1 MAIKFLSTVQ
11 VDTDVLYVD
20 SSNNKVGIGT
30 TTPSSNLEIVGNSGT
45 VLDVQG
51 SQGQLFSVTDN
62 LTGSIFAVS
71 DISGVPILDVN
82 SSGLVTVDGPFTQT
96 GGGATTLSG
105 TLNVAGV
112 STLANVGYLGDG
124 LGSVQYTLQSANNGF
139 ATIDFGD
146 VADSNIGRLSY
157 NHNDNSFLIRTN
169 NATALTL
176 NSSQNAIFE
185 GNVSGVA
192 GTFTGNLAVGNAS
205 AAEIYLNRNSANYI
219 NASNAT
225 GYLVFRTGG
234 TTTALTLNA
243 TGAATF
249 AGQITTTQNQ
259 ISTNIGTT
267 SAIRLKPGS
276 TTNTTG
282 KSSIFLGTS
291 PVDNYGISLRGARL
305 GSVGTP
311 TFEIATHNNSA
322 NGTVA
327 LSIDNSQNATF
338 TGNATVQGG
347 ILNLPNTSYQIS
359 GGSGVGDMRFVAP
372 RFRFYENSI
381 AGTPLLS
388 LDAGNATF
396 AGNVVTG
403 PVLSITGTATGSPY
417 IQLIQGGTQR
427 AYLQYADT
435 GDNLVLQ
442 SDGQTTFKT
451 GGNIDALNLDSSQNA
466 IFAGDVTASKGRF
479 TSTGDASVGSTAH
492 AFQTGVTSGLN
503 IIMDNNEIM
512 ARNNGA
518 TSGLNLNPD
527 GSTVSFHA
535 NGNLSQ
541 ITDSGNATFAGTVSG
556 TTATFTTFLGDL
568 NGTINTATTG
578 VTQVNA
584 INNTT
589 IATTAYVNNKIALIP
604 AGLRFEGTWDAST
617 GSAPS
622 ASPANGQF
630 WIVSV
635 AGSTSLSGITDW
647 KVGDWAIYVVAGAGT
662 DGWQKVDNSS
672 VLDGVGTGG
681 TVAGWSGSG
690 TSNTLTNSPI
700 TFSGNNTGFPDDAT
714 FDANIIL
721 EGNIYHK
728 NDTNTYFGF
737 NPGASEDDT
746 IIFNTAGSER
756 MRITSAG
763 NVGIGT
769 TTPGVAK
776 LSVAFN
782 DSYGSYGTNH
792 GLSVTNETTTGDAG
806 FVMLKARYNNTSP
819 AQTFYQVGG
828 MGGGKETALGNNQW
842 GGYLSFFTTS
852 DGTAGAASGMF
863 EHMRITADGNVGIGT
878 TTPGEKLQ
886 LKGNGTYI
894 SVIASD
900 NSNAVKLGTD
910 SSGDGLLQ
918 LYSDAGVNNIKL
930 YGEAA
935 SPSYINAGNLGIGT
949 TTPNYKLT
957 VSGGINAGGVVTY
970 SKVAGGLDTTGYA
983 VAGLGTVFNGA
994 SAGFTFT
1001 AYGGTG
1007 QYQKVVYSCFGSGTN
1022 WVVDKVIDEGT
1033 NVFDIVASAASA
1045 ATIVFTFKTR
1055 SGSQGYSP
1063 RVVIE
1068 ATGHSII
1075 STYA

>member
-1 MAIKFLSTVQ
+1 MYRV
-11 VDTDVLYVD
+11 
-20 SSNNKVGIGT
+20 
-30 TTPSSNLEIVGNSGT
+30 PR
-45 VLDVQG
+45 
-51 SQGQLFSVTDN
+51 GQLFSVTDN

-527 GSTVSFHA
+527 GGTVSFHA

-556 TTATFTTFLGDL
+556 TTATFTTFSGDL

-578 VTQVNA
+578 VTQGNA

-589 IATTAYVNNKIALIP
+589 IATTAYVNNKIGLIP

-672 VLDGVGTGG
+672 VLDGSGTGG
-681 TVAGWSGSG
+681 
-690 TSNTLTNSPI
+690 
-700 TFSGNNTGFPDDAT
+700 
-714 FDANIIL
+714 NISL
-721 EGNIYHK
+721 
-728 NDTNTYFGF
+728 
-737 NPGASEDDT
+737 
-746 IIFNTAGSER
+746 
-756 MRITSAG
+756 
-763 NVGIGT
+763 
-769 TTPGVAK
+769 
-776 LSVAFN
+776 
-782 DSYGSYGTNH
+782 
-792 GLSVTNETTTGDAG
+792 
-806 FVMLKARYNNTSP
+806 
-819 AQTFYQVGG
+819 
-828 MGGGKETALGNNQW
+828 
-842 GGYLSFFTTS
+842 
-852 DGTAGAASGMF
+852 
-863 EHMRITADGNVGIGT
+863 
-878 TTPGEKLQ
+878 
-886 LKGNGTYI
+886 
-894 SVIASD
+894 
-900 NSNAVKLGTD
+900 
-910 SSGDGLLQ
+910 DGLDQVRQTL
-918 LYSDAGVNNIKL
+918 
-930 YGEAA
+930 
-935 SPSYINAGNLGIGT
+935 
-949 TTPNYKLT
+949 
-957 VSGGINAGGVVTY
+957 
-970 SKVAGGLDTTGYA
+970 
-983 VAGLGTVFNGA
+983 
-994 SAGFTFT
+994 
-1001 AYGGTG
+1001 
-1007 QYQKVVYSCFGSGTN
+1007 
-1022 WVVDKVIDEGT
+1022 
-1033 NVFDIVASAASA
+1033 
-1045 ATIVFTFKTR
+1045 
-1055 SGSQGYSP
+1055 
-1063 RVVIE
+1063 
-1068 ATGHSII
+1068 
-1075 STYA
+1075 